1 MTILDILHQKRSGKR
16 LSDKE
21 IDFFVRG
28 YSTGQI
34 PDYQA
39 AALLMAIYFQG
50 LNKPETIAL
59 TRSMI
64 ASGETIDLS
73 SIPGVKVDKHSTG
86 GVGDKTTLVLA
97 PLVAAAGVPVAK
109 LSGRGLG
116 FTGGTIDKLESFQG
130 FRAELPKEELVRQV
144 QSIGIAIAGQ
154 TAELVPADKKLYAL
168 RDVTATVDNKSLIA
182 ASIMSKKIASGTNAI
197 MIDVKCGDGSFMKN
211 NKDAF
216 DLARQLVDIG
226 ESMGK
231 RTIAVVSSMEQPL
244 GRAVGNGLEAI
255 EAIET
260 LKGRGPKDL
269 QDLCVYLGTQM
280 LLLAG
285 IVKKEKDA
293 RLRMLHVL
301 HSGKGL
307 EKLTQLIEAQ
317 GGDVRQIK
325 DLELL
330 PKAAIVEIITS
341 PKDGYVTSVLAEK
354 VGSAA
359 MMLGAGRSKKEDRID
374 PSAGIVLHKKA
385 GDKVRKSE
393 GLAILH
399 TNNMTQLKDATDML
413 LSAYKFSPKKP
424 KPQNLVIGKVSK
436 KGTQKF

>member
-1 MTILDILHQKRSGKR
+1 MSILDILHKKRSGHR
-16 LSDKE
+16 LSDEE

-28 YSTGQI
+28 YTTGQI

-39 AALLMAIYFQG
+39 SALLMTIYFQG
-50 LNKPETIAL
+50 LNRHETLAF
-59 TRSMI
+59 TKAMI
-64 ASGETIDLS
+64 ASGETIDLA

-130 FRAELPKEELVRQV
+130 FRAELTKEELVRQV

-168 RDVTATVDNKSLIA
+168 RDVTATVENKSLIA
-182 ASIMSKKIASGTNAI
+182 ASIMSKKIASGSNAI
-197 MIDVKCGDGSFMKN
+197 LIDVKCGDGAFMKN
-211 NKDAF
+211 KKDAF

-226 ESMGK
+226 ESLCK
-231 RTIAVVSSMEQPL
+231 RTIAVVSTMEQPL
-244 GRAVGNGLEAI
+244 GRAVGNGLEAV
-255 EAIET
+255 EAVET

-285 IVKKEKDA
+285 IVRKEKDA
-293 RLRMLHVL
+293 RLRMLHAL
-301 HSGKGL
+301 HSGRGL
-307 EKLTQLIEAQ
+307 EKLTRLIEAQ

-341 PKDGYVTSVLAEK
+341 PKDGYITSVLAEK
-354 VGSAA
+354 VGNAA
-359 MMLGAGRSKKEDRID
+359 MMLGAGRSKKEEGID
-374 PSAGIVLHKKA
+374 ATAGIVLHKKA

-413 LSAYKFSPKKP
+413 LSAYRFSQKKP
-424 KPQNLVIGKVSK
+424 KPHNFIIGKVSK